1 MRHGCVRGEGFPSGS
16 GSVVRAGGINDHG
29 HKHLRSGNQKH
40 RTSLIESADVLSRK
54 YGTLM
59 QRSPMFSTSHILKK
73 AVSTSPSKKCFVIFS
88 YIPTPRYRKS
98 LYTLVI
104 SGVGQGAGCRSGV
117 GDILHFLCFSSPFP
131 PSFLHESVPK
141 GTFPCQMQQETA
153 SFLSVSFGRLSGDAT
168 GGFKVSSI
176 KVLLRF
182 YIKPQPHT
190 WQA

>member
-1 MRHGCVRGEGFPSGS
+1 MLPRRIPFRGECGTSVFVGGGIPRAS
-16 GSVVRAGGINDHG
+16 GSVVRKGGIKPLW
-29 HKHLRSGNQKH
+29 HKHLLFGNQKH

-104 SGVGQGAGCRSGV
+104 SGVGLGV
-117 GDILHFLCFSSPFP
+117 GFLPRCRIVLHFPPFHP
-131 PSFLHESVPK
+131 F
-141 GTFPCQMQQETA
+141 FPHLSDTKA
-153 SFLSVSFGRLSGDAT
+153 SQKARFRAKCSRKLPVS
-168 GGFKVSSI
+168 
-176 KVLLRF
+176 
-182 YIKPQPHT
+182 
-190 WQA
+190 

>member
-1 MRHGCVRGEGFPSGS
+1 MPHSFPWGMRHGCVRGEGFPSGS

-104 SGVGQGAGCRSGV
+104 SGVGLGV
-117 GDILHFLCFSSPFP
+117 GFLPRCRIVLHFPPFHP
-131 PSFLHESVPK
+131 F
-141 GTFPCQMQQETA
+141 FPHLSDTKA
-153 SFLSVSFGRLSGDAT
+153 SQKARFRAKCSRKLPVS
-168 GGFKVSSI
+168 
-176 KVLLRF
+176 
-182 YIKPQPHT
+182 
-190 WQA
+190 